1 MDIGDILTE
10 GEDEALNLLK
20 LGEPVLPSDL
30 FTSLEKVRPV
40 KMLRLINETTATKI
54 LGILRKIS
62 ELAHF
67 SQSMADY
74 FAHDDTL
81 EPALAVL
88 CEVLR
93 TAPDIGAVLNNKCQ
107 SLGLANCF

>member
-1 MDIGDILTE
+1 M
-10 GEDEALNLLK
+10 NLLK

-30 FTSLEKVRPV
+30 FTSLKKVPPI
-40 KMLRLINETTATKI
+40 KMLRRINETTATKI

-74 FAHDDTL
+74 FAHDDAL
-81 EPALAVL
+81 EPALG
-88 CEVLR
+88 EVLR
-93 TAPDIGAVLNNKCQ
+93 IAP
-107 SLGLANCF
+107 